1 MPIVFFGQD
10 FSDPPSSIP
19 KVAFSK
25 LRHDLCSRDRLQL
38 GVGSSSLRPS
48 HLLKKPDPG
57 CILFRERVD
66 GSLNTNSIDSKSSHL
81 ESQRDFAVARISL
94 NEGKGGLPMKP
105 IKVQHK
111 LTYWQRVFL
120 QSKVNGASYNGE
132 SLPGQVWCWPK
143 NTYLQSR
150 LQNQQ
155 ELGESIP
162 PLRQKV
168 VIEAG
173 NNRAH

>member
-1 MPIVFFGQD
+1 MISLILQQYPQSRV
-10 FSDPPSSIP
+10 
-19 KVAFSK
+19 SK

-38 GVGSSSLRPS
+38 GVGSSAHLS
-48 HLLKKPDPG
+48 H
-57 CILFRERVD
+57 
-66 GSLNTNSIDSKSSHL
+66 N
-81 ESQRDFAVARISL
+81 RDLAVVRISL

-132 SLPGQVWCWPK
+132 ALPGQVWCWPK

-155 ELGESIP
+155 ESAESIP
-162 PLRQKV
+162 PVRQKV
-168 VIEAG
+168 VIEAR

>member
-1 MPIVFFGQD
+1 MSIVFFGRD
-10 FSDPPSSIP
+10 FSDPPAVSSKSRSAIEARSLLKRSAAAGAREFCSFRPHTSFKARPRLYSLWRVCTRSLITSSILE
-19 KVAFSK
+19 V
-25 LRHDLCSRDRLQL
+25 RTL
-38 GVGSSSLRPS
+38 GTSGTRRFRSMS
-48 HLLKKPDPG
+48 LKKE
-57 CILFRERVD
+57 RE
-66 GSLNTNSIDSKSSHL
+66 
-81 ESQRDFAVARISL
+81 
-94 NEGKGGLPMKP
+94 GLQMKP
-105 IKVQHK
+105 IEVQHE

>member
-1 MPIVFFGQD
+1 
-10 FSDPPSSIP
+10 
-19 KVAFSK
+19 
-25 LRHDLCSRDRLQL
+25 
-38 GVGSSSLRPS
+38 
-48 HLLKKPDPG
+48 
-57 CILFRERVD
+57 
-66 GSLNTNSIDSKSSHL
+66 
-81 ESQRDFAVARISL
+81 
-94 NEGKGGLPMKP
+94 MKP

-155 ELGESIP
+155 ELGESISACETEGCNRSWKQP
-162 PLRQKV
+162 RPLGDR
-168 VIEAG
+168 
-173 NNRAH
+173 

>member
-1 MPIVFFGQD
+1 
-10 FSDPPSSIP
+10 
-19 KVAFSK
+19 
-25 LRHDLCSRDRLQL
+25 
-38 GVGSSSLRPS
+38 
-48 HLLKKPDPG
+48 
-57 CILFRERVD
+57 
-66 GSLNTNSIDSKSSHL
+66 
-81 ESQRDFAVARISL
+81 
-94 NEGKGGLPMKP
+94 MKP

-132 SLPGQVWCWPK
+132 ALPGQVWCWPK

>member
-1 MPIVFFGQD
+1 
-10 FSDPPSSIP
+10 
-19 KVAFSK
+19 
-25 LRHDLCSRDRLQL
+25 
-38 GVGSSSLRPS
+38 
-48 HLLKKPDPG
+48 
-57 CILFRERVD
+57 
-66 GSLNTNSIDSKSSHL
+66 
-81 ESQRDFAVARISL
+81 
-94 NEGKGGLPMKP
+94 MKP

-132 SLPGQVWCWPK
+132 SLPGQVRCWPK

-162 PLRQKV
+162 PVRQKV

>member
-1 MPIVFFGQD
+1 
-10 FSDPPSSIP
+10 
-19 KVAFSK
+19 
-25 LRHDLCSRDRLQL
+25 
-38 GVGSSSLRPS
+38 
-48 HLLKKPDPG
+48 
-57 CILFRERVD
+57 
-66 GSLNTNSIDSKSSHL
+66 
-81 ESQRDFAVARISL
+81 
-94 NEGKGGLPMKP
+94 MKP

-132 SLPGQVWCWPK
+132 ALPGQGWCWPK